1 MKKSAQN
8 IYAESKKVHE
18 NIYRLMAQLRVEI
31 DKCNNMVELCDY
43 AYAINGTHGFIEDLK
58 KELWKFRELLNK
70 KVCDLWISFAQR
82 DISSVDRSIRTDYVT
97 ATPDIGQAPNI
108 PKPRDNPEA
117 YKKLMDY
124 LGIDISGW
132 PVTETENDEGG
143 EGGKLNEVVKIHWP
157 GLCALVTA
165 KLAAGLPAPPGID
178 ISKMSPVYKLTL
190 RKRRD
195 VLDPIDEVSNEDWN
209 QNQNQLVKEPENPF

>member
-8 IYAESKKVHE
+8 IYSESKKVHE

-58 KELWKFRELLNK
+58 KELWNFRELLNK
-70 KVCDLWISFAQR
+70 KVCDLWISFAQK

-97 ATPDIGQAPNI
+97 ATPAIGTAPNI
-108 PKPRDNPEA
+108 PKPRDNPEE

-132 PVTETENDEGG
+132 PVTETED

-165 KLAAGLPAPPGID
+165 KLAAGSPAPPGID

-209 QNQNQLVKEPENPF
+209 RDQLVKEPENPF

>member
-58 KELWKFRELLNK
+58 KELWNFRELLNK
-70 KVCDLWISFAQR
+70 KVCDLWISFAQK

-97 ATPDIGQAPNI
+97 ATPSIGTAPNI
-108 PKPRDNPEA
+108 PKSRDNPEE

-132 PVTETENDEGG
+132 PVTETED

-157 GLCALVTA
+157 GLCSLVTA
-165 KLAAGLPAPPGID
+165 KLSAGLPAPPGID

-209 QNQNQLVKEPENPF
+209 RDQLVKEPENPF